1 MQNAVIGNRS
11 LIFSCLLVLC
21 VVGSTVS
28 AEAATATWSKNTESD
43 MKDYGVYMCFTR
55 GCAADKSAANLQS
68 YVSHSATV
76 NPSFPIPPN
85 TEGGVAVSARDTAGN
100 ESGVTVTVPFDQA
113 APKTPASLTVQ

>member
-1 MQNAVIGNRS
+1 MRNAVIGRK
-11 LIFSCLLVLC
+11 LLYWCLGVLCSLVLA
-21 VVGSTVS
+21 GT
-28 AEAATATWSKNTESD
+28 AEAATATWAKNTESD
-43 MKDYGVYMCFTR
+43 MKDYGVYMCFTK

-76 NPSFPIPPN
+76 NPSFPIPAN
-85 TEGGVAVSARDTAGN
+85 TEGGVSVSARDTAGN